1 MFSSSLAD
9 SAKSDRLLAHH
20 MKLSRKCEYALR
32 ALAEIGAADAQGQ
45 RLLSIGA
52 LAQRT
57 RIPEKFLEQILLALR
72 NADILKSR
80 RGVEGGYGL
89 NRPPAEIRFG
99 EVIRIIEG
107 TFAPV
112 PCASVPWGEPVECSC
127 PDPDTCAVRIAMAR
141 VHAATSATLD
151 SLTLEGALRAAAER
165 QQHRDGALN
174 FEI

>member
-1 MFSSSLAD
+1 
-9 SAKSDRLLAHH
+9 

-32 ALAEIGAADAQGQ
+32 ALAAIAAADAQGQ
-45 RLLSIGA
+45 RMLPIGA

-72 NADILKSR
+72 HADILRSR

-89 NRPPAEIRFG
+89 NRPPSDIRLG
-99 EVIRIIEG
+99 EVIRLIEG

-127 PDPDTCAVRIAMAR
+127 PDPETCAVRIAMGR
-141 VHAATSATLD
+141 LHAAAAATLD
-151 SLTLEGALRAAAER
+151 ALTLEETLRAAAER
-165 QQHRDGALN
+165 QQHRDGALT